1 MNEFDKSVRGY
12 AAAGIP
18 QVENAGDNVYI
29 VRWGIE
35 PNIVDGEQQGVKFL
49 TRSFKGMPTL
59 GDLVDAMVRVQRR
72 TAGAAPAPD
81 KPDEFAEYNGPRAPP
96 RAAARRQRGRG
107 RGRERERGEEK
118 GVGVIRQP
126 EYITAKG
133 WQE

>member
-29 VRWGIE
+29 VRWRIE

-59 GDLVDAMVRVQRR
+59 GDLVDAMVRTRYAVNDELALLRQRDSK
-72 TAGAAPAPD
+72 A
-81 KPDEFAEYNGPRAPP
+81 DEFAEYNDFVEACKAEAKALLGINAGSE
-96 RAAARRQRGRG
+96 AEA
-107 RGRERERGEEK
+107 ESENEGEGE
-118 GVGVIRQP
+118 
-126 EYITAKG
+126 
-133 WQE
+133 